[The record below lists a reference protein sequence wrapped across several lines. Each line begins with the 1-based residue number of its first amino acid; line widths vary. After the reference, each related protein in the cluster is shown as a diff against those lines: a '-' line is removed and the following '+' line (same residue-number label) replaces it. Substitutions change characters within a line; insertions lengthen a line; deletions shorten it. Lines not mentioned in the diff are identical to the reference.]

1 MNMKKNI
8 IRHIDRQHYEL
19 QSKDIRLEKWENLQ
33 KIQIE
38 YIKQSLGLDSTLIYI
53 VKKKNLEEEV

>member
-1 MNMKKNI
+1 MKKN
-8 IRHIDRQHYEL
+8 IRHIDREHYEL

-38 YIKQSLGLDSTLIYI
+38 YIK
-53 VKKKNLEEEV
+53 

>member
-8 IRHIDRQHYEL
+8 IRHIDREHYEL

-38 YIKQSLGLDSTLIYI
+38 YIKQ
-53 VKKKNLEEEV
+53 